1 MDILKVLEQ
10 FNKTN
15 ETHSNGT
22 KLILELD
29 SGYNVLSIEAQAR
42 TAPEIARVRH
52 DLYIGDI
59 QKSIL
64 QDVVEEHINMTL
76 KDLDDYIRSWI
87 KI

>member
-29 SGYNVLSIEAQAR
+29 SGYNVLSVEAKQEL
-42 TAPEIARVRH
+42 PPKLLV
-52 DLYIGDI
+52 
-59 QKSIL
+59 
-64 QDVVEEHINMTL
+64 
-76 KDLDDYIRSWI
+76 
-87 KI
+87 

>member
-15 ETHSNGT
+15 ETRSNGT

-42 TAPEIARVRH
+42 TAPRNCSCKARFIYR
-52 DLYIGDI
+52 
-59 QKSIL
+59 
-64 QDVVEEHINMTL
+64 
-76 KDLDDYIRSWI
+76 
-87 KI
+87 